1 MATMTLEMNAA
12 RKVDAGLNQ
21 KANPNVTDSVKKAA
35 NEEVQAVQPRILIA
49 DDQPDVLEALR
60 ALLKGHGYGTELASS
75 PAGIL
80 EALSSTKF
88 DLILMDLNYARDT
101 TSGKEGL
108 DLLTRLR
115 EATTAPI
122 VVMTGWATV
131 NLAVEV
137 MQRGVGDFVEK
148 PWSNVKLLEILR
160 QQIELGRERSK
171 AREKAA
177 GESQE
182 HDKIKLQ
189 FDRQGRELEEAR
201 AIQEGFL
208 PKSIPQMAGY
218 EISGTWQP
226 ARIVGGDYFDV
237 MAFGGSA
244 MGLCIADVAGKGMPA
259 AMLMSNL
266 QAAVR
271 GLASGE
277 IMPDGLCSRLNDLI
291 YQNIRSDRFVTFFYG
306 QLDGASR
313 ELRYVNAGH
322 NAPIVMHRDGSHERL
337 EEGGGVLGVFAMQPY
352 AMSVIQLAP
361 GDRVVLFTDGVTEAC
376 VPNGEEFGEA
386 RLLRLIEENRGQSA
400 QEVQKIILEAAG
412 EFSEGNWH
420 DDATVLVLAVE

>member
-1 MATMTLEMNAA
+1 MAMTFEINAT
-12 RKVDAGLNQ
+12 RKVNASVNQNDNLNVDKSMSKVAG
-21 KANPNVTDSVKKAA
+21 D
-35 NEEVQAVQPRILIA
+35 EVQAVRPRILIA

-60 ALLKGHGYGTELASS
+60 ALLKRHGYRTELAAS
-75 PAGIL
+75 PAGIMD
-80 EALSSTKF
+80 AISNAQF

-101 TSGKEGL
+101 TSGREGL
-108 DLLTRLR
+108 DLLSRLR
-115 EATTAPI
+115 ESTSAPI

-148 PWSNVKLLEILR
+148 PWSNAKLLEILR
-160 QQIELGRERSK
+160 QQIELGRERRE

-201 AIQEGFL
+201 AIQQGFL
-208 PKSIPQMAGY
+208 PTSIPQMAGY

-237 MAFGGSA
+237 IPFGGDA

-271 GLASGE
+271 GLASAE
-277 IMPDGLCSRLNDLI
+277 IMPDGLCSRLNTLI
-291 YQNIRSDRFVTFFYG
+291 YQNIRSDRFVTFFYA
-306 QLDGASR
+306 QLDRTSR

-322 NAPIVMHRDGSHERL
+322 NAPIVMHRDGSHDRL

-352 AMSVIQLAP
+352 SMSTMKLEA
-361 GDRVVLFTDGVTEAC
+361 GDRMVLFTDGVTEAC
-376 VPNGEEFGEA
+376 VPNGEEFGEG
-386 RLLRLIEENRGQSA
+386 RLLRLIEENRQATA
-400 QEVQKIILEAAG
+400 QELQGLILNAAG
-412 EFSEGNWH
+412 GFSEGNWH
-420 DDATVLVLAVE
+420 DDATVLVVAVQ

>member
-1 MATMTLEMNAA
+1 MATMTFEINTA
-12 RKVDAGLNQ
+12 RKVNASVNQNENLNVDKSMTKVAG
-21 KANPNVTDSVKKAA
+21 
-35 NEEVQAVQPRILIA
+35 EEVQAVRPRILIA

-60 ALLKGHGYGTELASS
+60 ALLKGHGYQTELAAS
-75 PAGIL
+75 PAGIMD
-80 EALSSTKF
+80 AISNAQF

-101 TSGKEGL
+101 TSGREGL
-108 DLLTRLR
+108 DLLSRLR
-115 EATTAPI
+115 ESTSAPI

-148 PWSNVKLLEILR
+148 PWSNAKLLEILR
-160 QQIELGRERSK
+160 QQIELGRERRE

-182 HDKIKLQ
+182 HDKIKRQ

-201 AIQEGFL
+201 AIQQGFL
-208 PKSIPQMAGY
+208 PTSIPQMAGY

-237 MAFGGSA
+237 IPFGGDA
-244 MGLCIADVAGKGMPA
+244 MALCIADVAGKGMPA

-271 GLASGE
+271 GLASAE
-277 IMPDGLCSRLNDLI
+277 IMPDGLCSRLNTLI
-291 YQNIRSDRFVTFFYG
+291 YQNIRSDRFVTFFYA
-306 QLDGASR
+306 QLDRTSR
-313 ELRYVNAGH
+313 ELRYANAGH
-322 NAPIVMHRDGSHERL
+322 NAPIVMHRDGSHDRL

-352 AMSVIQLAP
+352 SMSTMKLEA

-376 VPNGEEFGEA
+376 VPNGEEFGEG
-386 RLLRLIEENRGQSA
+386 RLLRLIEEHHEATA
-400 QEVQKIILEAAG
+400 QELQGLILDAAG
-412 EFSEGNWH
+412 GFSGGNWH
-420 DDATVLVLAVE
+420 DDATVLVLAVQ